1 MFYECLLTDVS
12 LTDSLLSLI
21 PFIDRLAA
29 LDVKVEVVSTVMI
42 ENKIPDE
49 VRAL

>member
-1 MFYECLLTDVS
+1 MIIVPVS
-12 LTDSLLSLI
+12 
-21 PFIDRLAA
+21 DRSHA
-29 LDVKVEVVSTVMI
+29 LDVKVEVISAVMI